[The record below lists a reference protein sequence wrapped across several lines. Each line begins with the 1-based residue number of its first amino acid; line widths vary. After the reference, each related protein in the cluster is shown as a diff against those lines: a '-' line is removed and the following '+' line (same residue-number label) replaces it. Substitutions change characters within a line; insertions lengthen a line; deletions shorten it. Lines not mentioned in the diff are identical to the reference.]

1 MDRNTGEFT
10 VRDHFEG
17 EDLAIRKLY
26 DKLLEAL
33 RRMGPVIEEPK
44 QTSIHL
50 VRKTAFASV
59 ATRKDH
65 LLLTIKSDDKRVSP
79 RVQKTEQ
86 VSPGRFH
93 LEVKLQTLADID
105 SELIS
110 WLRESYE
117 LSA

>member
-1 MDRNTGEFT
+1 MDRNTGQFT
-10 VRDHFEG
+10 VRDHFDG
-17 EDLAIRKLY
+17 KDPAVRKLY
-26 DKLLEAL
+26 DKLLEVL
-33 RRMGPVIEEPK
+33 HRMGPVIEDPK
-44 QTSIHL
+44 RTSIHL
-50 VRKTAFASV
+50 VRRTAFAGV

-65 LLLTIKSDDKRVSP
+65 ILLTIKSDDKRVSP

-93 LEVKLQTLADID
+93 LEVKLLTPSDID

>member
-1 MDRNTGEFT
+1 MDRNAGELT
-10 VRDHFEG
+10 VRDHLEG
-17 EDLAIRKLY
+17 KNPNVLKTY
-26 DKLLEAL
+26 DKLLEVL
-33 RRMGPVIEEPK
+33 RRMGPVSEDPK

-50 VRKTAFASV
+50 VRRTAFAGV

-65 LLLTIKSDDKRVSP
+65 ILLTIKSDFKRASP

-93 LEVKLQTLADID
+93 LEVKLLTPADID